1 MRSWIRARRIASTS
15 VYVRTLAHAA
25 CCKEHFCSNRVAWT
39 FWTGN
44 QLQAEPVV
52 RILDHVAQEHRRR
65 IHHTEHYIHVP
76 IIEQIAKCRAP
87 RRHYKCQPAC
97 SCSRNLLKFRSI
109 HVAKQQRTLC
119 PRRAPILFVHTGV
132 NMPVRK
138 KKIEQSIIVVIQETR
153 SPAEKR
159 D

>member
-1 MRSWIRARRIASTS
+1 
-15 VYVRTLAHAA
+15 
-25 CCKEHFCSNRVAWT
+25 
-39 FWTGN
+39 
-44 QLQAEPVV
+44 
-52 RILDHVAQEHRRR
+52 
-65 IHHTEHYIHVP
+65 
-76 IIEQIAKCRAP
+76 CRAP

-159 D
+159 DRPICNASLITHVREARVAFVSV